1 MGTIVVTGAASGIGA
16 ACCVRLEKEGHR
28 VIGVDRSPGVEV
40 VADLGTREGRGLA
53 LEAVREASGGSLEG
67 VVSAAGL
74 GPYDEAG
81 PVARVN
87 YFGAMAM
94 LDESLDLLERGTAPA
109 AVGISSVGAIF
120 TDLLVPGFV
129 EACLAGDEEAA
140 VAAMQG
146 QDGNTAYVC
155 AKHALAR
162 AVKQRAP
169 AWGARGV
176 RLNAVAPGST
186 ETAML
191 DRLHED
197 PALGPVVKALPI
209 PLART
214 APASELASAI
224 AFLLGPD
231 ASFVH
236 GTVLKVDGGTEAVIR
251 PDVI

>member
-1 MGTIVVTGAASGIGA
+1 
-16 ACCVRLEKEGHR
+16 LEKDGHR

-40 VADLGTREGRGLA
+40 VADLATRSGRSRA

-74 GPYDEAG
+74 GPYDAAE

-94 LDESLDLLERGTAPA
+94 LDDLLEVLERGAAPA

-120 TDLLVPGFV
+120 TQLLVPAFV

-140 VAAMQG
+140 VAALAG
-146 QDGNTAYVC
+146 HDGNTAYVC
-155 AKHALAR
+155 AKHALAL

-169 AWGARGV
+169 SWGARGV
-176 RLNAVAPGST
+176 RINAVAPGST

-191 DRLHED
+191 DRLHDD
-197 PALGPVVKALPI
+197 PELGPAVKALPI

-236 GTVLKVDGGTEAVIR
+236 GTVLKVDGGIEAVIR

>member
-16 ACCVRLEKEGHR
+16 ATSVRLEKDGHR
-28 VIGVDRSPGVEV
+28 VIGVDRSPGAEV
-40 VADLGTREGRGLA
+40 IADMSTAEGRSCA
-53 LEAVREASGGSLEG
+53 LEAVRAASGGSLEG

-81 PVARVN
+81 AVARVN

-94 LDESLDLLERGTAPA
+94 LDELLDLLERGSAAA

-120 TDLLVPGFV
+120 TQLLVPGFV
-129 EACLAGDEEAA
+129 EACLAGEEEAA
-140 VAAMQG
+140 VAALAG
-146 QDGNTAYVC
+146 HDGNTAYVC
-155 AKHALAR
+155 TKHALAL
-162 AVKQRAP
+162 AVKQRA
-169 AWGARGV
+169 ADWGARGV
-176 RLNAVAPGST
+176 RINAVAPGST

-191 DRLHED
+191 ERLHDD
-197 PALGPVVKALPI
+197 PDLGPAVKALPI

-214 APASELASAI
+214 ASASELASAI

-236 GTVLKVDGGTEAVIR
+236 GTVLKVDGGTEAVVR